1 MGATD
6 SKPIYKLYEHF
17 KQINVHNN
25 DFPDCQILQ
34 HKRDPNQQ
42 LILRTISMTEEAH
55 FKRTVQ
61 QYQIRQKI
69 NHPNILGLSNY
80 FYEFEQQLCGQFYK
94 VNLLFEYPQS
104 NLERVQILNENQL
117 IEYLKQT
124 ISGLACMQ
132 RNEIPHNTL
141 QLKYLYL
148 MDGTVKVCD
157 PQYFQHNTNYVQIL
171 QNPNC
176 VESIYLSPNL
186 VNTIRKNNWQ
196 PKHNQYKSDVFTLG
210 MLFLHLGLNQVNS
223 DCYNYI
229 QGKFLEE
236 HLTIKLQKLR
246 TRYGQLFCD
255 LIQMMLITQEDKRP
269 DFIQM
274 EQIISYKQLTG
285 KPTYQQQQQSYQQQQ
300 LIPNVI
306 PKQIIPVQP
315 IGLTDTIHQPST
327 NSLQLEQCQYN
338 AQINQSKRASQ
349 VQNISPM
356 KYAHQYT
363 IKTTSSQRS
372 STPISK
378 VMIPAQQV
386 QSQVRDCSVPKQQ
399 SQIQNTSSR
408 QINHE
413 YINKNNYSQNSIQNT
428 ATVTTITDQS
438 ILSNKSMLQQ
448 LNLTPKLSIHQMNQ
462 TNSKFQQINQ
472 PPESKILPSLVFQL
486 QQDQCDSLSKF
497 HPSEVSSVHS
507 QFDENLDSQVNED
520 VNTQRQ
526 GDCEYSQILCDSTNL
541 PQQFK
546 NTLTKE
552 FSLPYEMSKIKEK
565 KVNEPEFVVEHYGNG
580 SRYEGMKWN
589 GMRHGQGRF
598 FYQDGGLY
606 DGEWKENKMHGEG
619 TLYYGT
625 GQPAYEGQWSEDQF
639 HGFGTLYNEH
649 PQLSEEGFDYRD
661 FDNVEDYWMKYSGNF
676 KLDNKE
682 GQGSLHLTNGE
693 RFVGS
698 FERDLINGK
707 GVFYRMDGK
716 MMEGRWVDNKLVY

>member
-1 MGATD
+1 MGAND

-17 KQINVHNN
+17 KQINIHNN

-42 LILRTISMTEEAH
+42 LILRTISMTDEAY
-55 FKRTVQ
+55 FKKTVN

-69 NHPNILGLSNY
+69 NHPNILNLSNY

-104 NLERVQILNENQL
+104 NLERVQIMNENQL
-117 IEYLKQT
+117 IEYLKQA

-132 RNEIPHNTL
+132 KNEIPHNTL

-148 MDGTVKVCD
+148 MDGIVKVSD
-157 PQYFQHNTNYVQIL
+157 PQYFQQNTNYVQIL

-176 VESIYLSPNL
+176 MESIYLSPNL

-210 MLFLHLGLNQVNS
+210 MLFLHLGLNQVNN

-236 HLTIKLQKLR
+236 QLNIKLQKLR
-246 TRYGQLFCD
+246 IQHSQVFCD
-255 LIQMMLITQEDKRP
+255 LIQMMLITQEDYRP
-269 DFIQM
+269 DIIQM
-274 EQIISYKQLTG
+274 EQIINSNQITG
-285 KPTYQQQQQSYQQQQ
+285 KIYQQQ
-300 LIPNVI
+300 PNVI
-306 PKQIIPVQP
+306 PKQIIPNQP
-315 IGLTDTIHQPST
+315 IGLIDTIHQPST
-327 NSLQLEQCQYN
+327 NSLQLEQFPYN
-338 AQINQSKRASQ
+338 VQINQSKRINQ
-349 VQNISPM
+349 VQNISPI
-356 KYAHQYT
+356 KYTHQYT
-363 IKTTSSQRS
+363 IKTTQSQRS

-378 VMIPAQQV
+378 VMIPTQQV
-386 QSQVRDCSVPKQQ
+386 QQQIRDSSVPKQQ
-399 SQIQNTSSR
+399 TQIQNISQR

-413 YINKNNYSQNSIQNT
+413 YLNNYSKISIQNNI
-428 ATVTTITDQS
+428 TITPTTDQS
-438 ILSNKSMLQQ
+438 ILSNKSLLQQ
-448 LNLTPKLSIHQMNQ
+448 INLPPKMPINQINQ

-472 PPESKILPSLVFQL
+472 SSESKILPIQVFSIQL
-486 QQDQCDSLSKF
+486 DQCDSLSKF
-497 HPSEVSSVHS
+497 YPSELCSKHS
-507 QFDENLDSQVNED
+507 QFDENLDSQGNDEND
-520 VNTQRQ
+520 TQRQ
-526 GDCEYSQILCDSTNL
+526 GNNEYSQILCDTTNL

-552 FSLPYEMSKIKEK
+552 FSLPYEISKNKDQ
-565 KVNEPEFVVEHYGNG
+565 KVNESEFVVEHYGNG
-580 SRYEGMKWN
+580 SRYEGMKKN

-598 FYQDGGLY
+598 YYQDGGLY
-606 DGEWKENKMHGEG
+606 DGEWKENKMHGDG

-649 PQLSEEGFDYRD
+649 PQYSEECFDYRD
-661 FDNVEDYWMKYSGNF
+661 FDNVEDYWTKYSGSF
-676 KLDNKE
+676 KMDNKE

-693 RFVGS
+693 RFVGC